1 MAMLARPPDLFDRQ
15 QEWADLSAF
24 VSDPTPGLRIG
35 IV

>member
-15 QEWADLSAF
+15 QEGAELSAF

-35 IV
+35 IG